1 MWYRIVW
8 GPWENKE
15 EILLRILWLQDSSK
29 IGKLTLPT
37 VFWKFTYMR
46 LSSSL
51 LRMSKINTVILIYKW
66 RNLGPQFQYPA
77 QITLLIS
84 DQPGSLVS
92 AGPPP

>member
-51 LRMSKINTVILIYKW
+51 LRMSKIVILIYKW

-92 AGPPP
+92 AGTPP